1 MTAAGVIEQW
11 VQANAGP
18 MLGPTIVNSRPLVS
32 RVETLDRHVAPVQV
46 FAVFLRYNDKKH
58 PCHPI
63 SA

>member
-46 FAVFLRYNDKKH
+46 FAVFLR
-58 PCHPI
+58 
-63 SA
+63 